1 MLKIKIRSM
10 ETVEKP
16 KMALASGWYQSGSGL
31 GLRVSPGRS
40 TLAKREFPQI
50 TSAST
55 TPDLPAIVSQQQRKI
70 ATSTFNESPFY
81 GSRLLWRE
89 MS

>member
-1 MLKIKIRSM
+1 MPKIKIRSM

-16 KMALASGWYQSGSGL
+16 KMALASGDYQSGSSI
-31 GLRVSPGRS
+31 GLRVSSGRS

-50 TSAST
+50 TSVST

-70 ATSTFNESPFY
+70 ATSTFNEVLFY
-81 GSRLLWRE
+81 GSYCLWKK